1 MSTTE
6 TSMSDNGNYPKLCS
20 EIASNDELFDSFRSS
35 DDSIY
40 KGILEHVHP
49 QLGYMYYQTIKE
61 YYPEISEE
69 VIGKASS
76 NDIKG
81 RPAIISYPFGD
92 YCPSSLRYLKVA
104 LDLLKC
110 FPEIGDMN
118 VLEIGGGY
126 GGQCVVS
133 DAISGFSSWTIV
145 DLPEVNELQKRYLK
159 DADNVSMLSCHNEI
173 FEEKYDLV
181 ISNYAFSECIR
192 EYQDKYIKSFMNNGE
207 KIYMTCN
214 FHGDIDNR
222 YTKDEIINGIGCEVV
237 DEFPLT
243 YPNNIIAVKG
253 HCVGSFKKPSSG
265 PVGAF

>member
-1 MSTTE
+1 MSTTK
-6 TSMSDNGNYPKLCS
+6 TSLSDNGNYPKLCS
-20 EIASNDELFDSFRSS
+20 EIANNDELLNNFRSS
-35 DDSIY
+35 EDPDF
-40 KGILEHVHP
+40 KGVLEHVQP
-49 QLGYMYYQTIKE
+49 QSGYVYYQVIKE

-69 VIGKASS
+69 VINKASS

-81 RPAIISYPFGD
+81 NPIIVKYPFGK
-92 YCPSSLRYLKVA
+92 YCPASLRYLKVA

-133 DAISGFSSWTIV
+133 NAISGFSSWTIV
-145 DLPEVNELQKRYLK
+145 DLPEVNELQKKYLEGT
-159 DADNVSMLSCHNEI
+159 DNTSMLSCHSEI

-222 YTKDEIINGIGCEVV
+222 YNKDEIINGIGCEVF

-243 YPNNIIAVKG
+243 HPNNIIAVRG
-253 HCVGSFKKPSSG
+253 HCAGFSEKSSLG